1 MARLPR
7 RCALKRSQLGLSG
20 LEKDQLSLMQVSPA
34 PPEGYP
40 RTASVKMHS
49 IPFLPRGSG
58 ALQKCSSRAAGT
70 ASGQMQ
76 NRIMG
81 HFWVLAMKM
90 LLHRDSGGSGERKE
104 KERNGEEGTE
114 RNGREGKERK
124 NGREKR
130 EGKKRNGREKER
142 EKRKGKR
149 PPEIAMQEH
158 FRRNAHP
165 QKCPIMRFCICP
177 DAVPAALELHFC
189 RAPLPSLPS
198 ATRDA

>member
-1 MARLPR
+1 MTLQR
-7 RCALKRSQLGLSG
+7 RGVGFVGTLLIFFDRNTIFRPILQLQQTALMC
-20 LEKDQLSLMQVSPA
+20 LELLKNWVKLSLMQVSPA

-124 NGREKR
+124 KKNGREKR
-130 EGKKRNGREKER
+130 EGKKGTEGKKNGKKEKE
-142 EKRKGKR
+142 KD
-149 PPEIAMQEH
+149 
-158 FRRNAHP
+158 P
-165 QKCPIMRFCICP
+165 QKSR
-177 DAVPAALELHFC
+177 C
-189 RAPLPSLPS
+189 RSIFVGTLTPKSAP
-198 ATRDA
+198 